1 MLDFHKTLE
10 NEQSL
15 DPENWEKTRQLA
27 HQMLDDMLDYLQTID
42 QRPIWQKTPEAVK
55 AHFTQALPQ
64 QPTSAEEIYK
74 EFKTNVLPYNKGNI
88 HPRFWSWV
96 EGGGTVLGMLADML
110 ASGMNPNNTIGDHAP
125 RYVEAQVIDWSKQLF
140 GFPPS
145 ASGLLVSGGAM
156 ANITAILVARNQ
168 FLAGIIRQKGLK
180 FLDNQ
185 LVIYCSTETHNCLTK
200 AAEIIGLG
208 SDNLRKVPVNEKY
221 QIKIEVLK
229 MMLLADKQAGLLPF
243 CIIGNAGTVNTGAI
257 DPLDELLAIARQEN
271 CWFHVDGAFGALAK
285 LVPAYQAD
293 LAAIEQADSLAFDFH
308 KWLYVN
314 YEVGCVLVREA
325 KIHREAFA
333 LQANYLLSH
342 ERGLAAGPDTI
353 SNYGLE
359 LSRGFKALKV
369 WMSLKEHGI
378 QRYQKQIEQNI
389 AQAFYLQDLI
399 RQTSDLELLAEVSLN
414 IVCYR
419 YKPQNQS
426 LSENEL
432 NDLNKE
438 ILMQLHENAIALPS
452 YTLLAN
458 RYAIRVAISNHRSQ
472 KADFQVLV
480 EGTLALGK
488 KILAD

>member
-1 MLDFHKTLE
+1 MQNFHKILE
-10 NEQSL
+10 NEQNL
-15 DPENWEKTRQLA
+15 DPENWDTTRQLA
-27 HQMLDDMLDYLQTID
+27 HQMLDDMLDYLQTIS

-55 AHFTQALPQ
+55 AHFTQNLPQ
-64 QPTSAEEIYK
+64 EPTPVEDIYK
-74 EFKTNVLPYNKGNI
+74 EFKINVLPYNKGNI

-110 ASGMNPNNTIGDHAP
+110 ASGMNPNNTIGDHAA
-125 RYVEAQVIDWSKQLF
+125 RYVEAQVIEWSKQMF
-140 GFPPS
+140 GFPAA

-156 ANITAILVARNQ
+156 ANITAMLVARNH

-180 FLDNQ
+180 ALDNQ

-200 AAEIIGLG
+200 AAEVIGIG
-208 SDNLRKVPVNEKY
+208 SDNLRKVSVNEKY
-221 QIKIEVLK
+221 QIKIEALK
-229 MMLLADKQAGLLPF
+229 TMLAKDKQAGLLPF
-243 CIIGNAGTVNTGAI
+243 CIVGNAGTVNTGAI
-257 DPLDELLAIARQEN
+257 DPLNELLAIARQEN

-293 LAAIEQADSLAFDFH
+293 LQAIEQADSLAFDFH

-314 YEVGCVLVREA
+314 YEVGCVLIREA

-353 SNYGLE
+353 SNYGME

-399 RQTSDLELLAEVSLN
+399 SQSPDLELLAKVSLN

-419 YKPQNQS
+419 FKPQNQN
-426 LSENEL
+426 LSEDKL

-452 YTLLAN
+452 YTLLNN

-472 KADFQVLV
+472 KTDFQALV
-480 EGTLALGK
+480 EGTLALGR
-488 KILAD
+488 KILGI